1 MKKLLALLVA
11 LMLAMSCVAF
21 ASSEG
26 YDTTKDLRVSEDLV
40 ELSLLMRGDDAKVH
54 SDQFW
59 FFDFCEKFMNV
70 KFDVEAIDSSVF
82 GEKLNILMS
91 TDSMPD
97 RTDAARGTGKMISV
111 ECLFFFR
118 PVW

>member
-11 LMLAMSCVAF
+11 LMLVTTCAAF
-21 ASSEG
+21 ATSTEG
-26 YDTTKDLRVSEDLV
+26 ADTTKDLRVSDELV
-40 ELSLLMRGDDAKVH
+40 ELTLLMRGDDTKVH
-54 SDQFW
+54 ADEFW

-82 GEKLNILMS
+82 NEKLTILMS

-97 RTDAARGTGKMISV
+97 MMMASATIATWLVVSTNQA
-111 ECLFFFR
+111 
-118 PVW
+118 